1 MDLSSITYYFTRYG
15 AIAIFVIVFLEYLN
29 LPGFP
34 AGIIMP
40 LSGIMAAKGNINFF
54 WVMVIT
60 VAAGLAGSLALY
72 VLGRKGGD
80 LFLKAY
86 IRKFPKQRE
95 TLEKNLEW
103 IRQKGCV
110 GVFIGKLIPMIRTI
124 VSIPAGVI
132 KMNLIKYTVSSACG
146 ILIWNF
152 VFVGAGYVMGEK
164 VFQILGMA

>member
-1 MDLSSITYYFTRYG
+1 MDLSTVTYYFTRYG

-40 LSGIMAAKGNINFF
+40 LSGIMAAKGNIHFF

-60 VAAGLAGSLALY
+60 VSAGLLGSLLLY
-72 VLGRKGGD
+72 ALGRKGGEV
-80 LFLKAY
+80 FLNAY
-86 IRKFPKQRE
+86 IRRFPKQKE
-95 TLEKNLEW
+95 PLEKNLDW
-103 IRQKGCV
+103 VRRKGCM
-110 GVFIGKLIPMIRTI
+110 GVFVGKLLPMIRTI

-132 KMNLIKYTVSSACG
+132 KMDLTQYIVSSTCG

-152 VFVGAGYVMGEK
+152 VFVGAGYVLGDQA
-164 VFQILGMA
+164 FQLLRIN

>member
-1 MDLSSITYYFTRYG
+1 MDLSTITLYFTRYG

-40 LSGIMAAKGNINFF
+40 LSGIMAARGDIHFF

-60 VAAGLAGSLALY
+60 VAAGLALY

-86 IRKFPKQRE
+86 IRRFPKQRE

-103 IRQKGCV
+103 IRRKGCV
-110 GVFIGKLIPMIRTI
+110 GVFLGKLIPMVRTI

-132 KMNLIKYTVSSACG
+132 RMNLLKYIISSTCG
-146 ILIWNF
+146 ILVWNF
-152 VFVGAGYVMGEK
+152 VFVGAGYVMGDK
-164 VFQILGMA
+164 VFQMLGMA